1 MKESIEF
8 LLSQTK
14 RKGMKALLKRMSD
27 DGFYE
32 SPCSSGYHLAKEG
45 GLAEHSLNV
54 YNTIQAINYAL
65 GTGYSNDTLAIV
77 ALLHDLGK
85 MGDFGKQN
93 YVANMVNSKKKD
105 ENGEYIKEQSTA
117 KPYKTNGELA
127 YIPHEVRS
135 IKIASQYI
143 NLTEE
148 EEYAIFFHNG
158 LFMKSGYDWKPNEL
172 SMLLHFSD
180 LWCSRC
186 VDNE

>member
-8 LLSQTK
+8 ILSQTK
-14 RKGMKALLKRMSD
+14 RKGMKELLKRMSD

-32 SPCSSGYHLAKEG
+32 SPCSSGHHLAKEG

-54 YNTIQAINYAL
+54 YNTIQAINSAL
-65 GTGYSNDTLAIV
+65 CTGYSNDTLAIV

-93 YVANMVNSKKKD
+93 YVENMVNGKKKD

-158 LFMKSGYDWKPNEL
+158 LFVRSGYDWKPDTL
-172 SMLLHFSD
+172 SLLLHTAD
-180 LWCSRC
+180 MWASR
-186 VDNE
+186 VLEK